1 MRMLWM
7 ATAVGGV
14 LLVPV
19 IWAQVGG
26 PGTPALAKIGTI
38 SLQAAIVNTTEGKEA
53 SNQLQSQFSARSTE
67 LQNMQKQIEDL
78 QAKLKAGATLSDD
91 QRETLERQGERLT
104 RTLQRKQQYFQDDV
118 NAAQQEVMNNI
129 GRKLAGVV
137 SKYSKEHSYSVI
149 LDTSSQQTNVVYG
162 APEVDVTQEIMR
174 LYDQTYP
181 MKTAVTPQP
190 AAKP

>member
-19 IWAQVGG
+19 IWAQVGS
-26 PGTPALAKIGTI
+26 PGTPAPAKIGTI
-38 SLQAAIVNTTEGKEA
+38 SLQAAIVNTTEGKGA

-129 GRKLAGVV
+129 RRKLAGVV

-162 APEVDVTQEIMR
+162 APEVDVTQEITR